1 MNLRAWMLSASS
13 LVVLSAGCSTAPGV
27 ERVLAEVAAPLPGQE
42 WHVGPA
48 VELSKTGPARFVP
61 SLHAAFQPG
70 RAMQLVTFIDGFYR
84 APANRGYDA
93 VVDRLVQE
101 LRAAGFGGDD
111 PRLTVETIEGPAEPG
126 WTPISAKLVLLA
138 DGEKP
143 RELHA
148 FDQPEGV
155 DRVMLPVFAPSCDLE
170 GEVAL
175 NLDEVKKGMILVTDV
190 SATQVK
196 QRAEFAGAVAVV
208 SASLESFNED
218 PSGRNRHLDAIQYRE
233 LPEGNTLPVFQIS
246 RKSLIAI
253 EEAVDR
259 AMVRKRKVS
268 LALSAQVEIEPRPL
282 RTVVATI
289 KGSSLPG
296 EAVAM
301 VSHVQ
306 EPGAC
311 DNATGVA
318 GLVESARALAGLLRD
333 AKLPWPD
340 RSLVFIWGDEFRQ
353 TEAWL
358 GATDLKPVVGIS
370 SDMTGQNLDETGA
383 IARLER
389 MPDPGAITT
398 LPPDDHTPWGAG
410 EVEVDELR
418 PNGFA
423 VIARAA
429 MVDVGLLE
437 GSWRCADHPW
447 EGGSDHDIFI
457 RRGIPAVL
465 FWHFTDFT
473 YHTSLDRLGY
483 VDPKEMRRTGVAILA
498 SALAVAD
505 PEPGDLER
513 YLKSLDIERDVRL
526 GAAIEADSPEL
537 EALWGMWCDG
547 ARAWLRKLCL
557 GIDEELPGTERKG

>member
-1 MNLRAWMLSASS
+1 MNFRALMLFASS
-13 LVVLSAGCSTAPGV
+13 LMVAWSACSTPPGLGG
-27 ERVLAEVAAPLPGQE
+27 VLAEVATTPPAQE
-42 WHVGPA
+42 WHVGPE
-48 VELSKTGPARFVP
+48 VDLSKTGPARFVP
-61 SLHAAFQPG
+61 PLYAAFQPE
-70 RAMQLVTFIDGFYR
+70 RAMQLVNFIDGFYR
-84 APANRGYDA
+84 APANRGYDT
-93 VVDRLVQE
+93 VLERLVQE
-101 LRAAGFGGDD
+101 LRAAGFGGEDS
-111 PRLTVETIEGPAEPG
+111 RLSLETIQGPVEEA
-126 WTPISAKLVLLA
+126 WTPLSAELVLLA

-148 FDQPEGV
+148 FDQPEDV
-155 DRVMLPVFAPSCDLE
+155 DRVMLPVYAPSCELE

-175 NLDEVKKGMILVTDV
+175 SLDELKKGMILVTDV

-196 QRAEFAGAVAVV
+196 QRAEFAGAAAVV

-218 PSGRNRHLDAIQYRE
+218 PSGRNRHMEAIQYRE
-233 LPEGNTLPVFQIS
+233 LSGGNTLPVFQIS
-246 RKSLIAI
+246 KKSLIAI

-259 AMVRKRKVS
+259 ARVRKRKVR
-268 LALSAQVEIEPRPL
+268 LALSAQVEVEPRPL
-282 RTVVATI
+282 RTLVATI
-289 KGSSLPG
+289 KGSSRPM
-296 EAVAM
+296 EAIAM

-318 GLVESARALAGLLRD
+318 SLVESARALAELLRQG
-333 AKLPWPD
+333 KLAWPD

-353 TEAWL
+353 TESWL
-358 GATDLKPVVGIS
+358 GHTDMQPVVGIS
-370 SDMTGQNLDETGA
+370 SDMTGQNLEETGA

-389 MPDPGAITT
+389 MPDPGALTT

-410 EVEVDELR
+410 EVKVEELK

-423 VIARAA
+423 VIARCA
-429 MVDVGLLE
+429 MVDVGLQD

-473 YHTSLDRLGY
+473 YHTSLDRLSF
-483 VDPKEMRRTGVAILA
+483 VDSKEMRRTGVAILA

-513 YLKSLDIERDVRL
+513 YLKSLDMEREVRL
-526 GAAIEADSPEL
+526 GAAIEAESPEL

-547 ARAWLRKLCL
+547 ARDWLRKLCL
-557 GIDEELPGTERKG
+557 GIDEDLPGTGH